1 MLDKMKDEV
10 DMSVLDEIIKLAES
24 AMVRPFNKKKEE
36 EEALPE
42 GEGGEEMLADDD
54 GAVPSEGE
62 DDDLSDEDLEALMES
77 YKRG

>member
-10 DMSVLDEIIKLAES
+10 DLDVLDQIIKLAES

-36 EEALPE
+36 EAPIEASGEADE
-42 GEGGEEMLADDD
+42 GEMLEDSPESDD
-54 GAVPSEGE
+54 
-62 DDDLSDEDLEALMES
+62 DDDLSDEDLDALMES